1 MKISKKLVPSKITT
15 SKDPFACVQANTTA
29 YAVYHSVHDNFYWM
43 SNFGDPSFAHHVAVG
58 LVWLKTAM
66 LLVTNP
72 LLPYDPRLYAEVVK
86 SNFDDLSKLNS
97 DLLKEQDIT
106 LCKLDII
113 ICSYIPSTV
122 W

>member
-1 MKISKKLVPSKITT
+1 MFSVR
-15 SKDPFACVQANTTA
+15 VQANTTA

-43 SNFGDPSFAHHVAVG
+43 SNFGDPSFTHHVALG

-86 SNFDDLSKLNS
+86 NNFDDLSKLNS
-97 DLLKEQDIT
+97 DLLEEQNIT
-106 LCKLDII
+106 LCKLLT
-113 ICSYIPSTV
+113 SLTLE
-122 W
+122 